1 MNAHSTST
9 DYNRTMALLIVNVDL
24 IVPAYLT
31 KLTKDLQII
40 VVPQNFSQ
48 QTTYSYNHFL
58 QDKSINGT
66 A

>member
-9 DYNRTMALLIVNVDL
+9 DYNRTMSLLIINVDL

-31 KLTKDLQII
+31 NLTKDLQII
-40 VVPQNFSQ
+40 AVPQNFSQ

-58 QDKSINGT
+58 QDQSINET